1 MDTPKKLTQILERVI
16 ALTNLKEI
24 SFENINFSKVDL
36 FNVLAENVQQL
47 SSIRIV
53 NGQVTDLNGITS
65 LKFLKKLLMQ
75 KNQIKISNV
84 EELVFILT

>member
-1 MDTPKKLTQILERVI
+1 MDIPKKLTQILERVI

>member
-53 NGQVTDLNGITS
+53 NGQVTDLNGIIS
-65 LKFLKKLLMQ
+65 LKLLKKLLMQ